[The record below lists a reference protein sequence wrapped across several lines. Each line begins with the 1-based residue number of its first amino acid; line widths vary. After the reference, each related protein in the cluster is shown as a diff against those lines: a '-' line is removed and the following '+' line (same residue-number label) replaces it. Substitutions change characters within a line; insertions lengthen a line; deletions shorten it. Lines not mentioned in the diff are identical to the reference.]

1 MQMSG
6 SVSSLGSSEIS
17 SQISAVEA
25 RLQKPITLL
34 QDQAATDKADISA
47 WGVIQGSV
55 STLSGSLSGIA
66 DVSSINVR
74 SANTTLPS
82 IATATASNTAQT
94 GQYDLT
100 NIALAKTQEIYSTVQ
115 GSAAATVGSGTL
127 TFTLKSGK
135 QETVTVGSGSST
147 LNGIAQA
154 INKVA
159 GGVQASIIG
168 GGSDA
173 RLVLQSSATGSSQ
186 AFSVA
191 GTGAL
196 AKFDYASATSAG
208 GTDGSWTNAQTA
220 TDASF
225 KINGVPVT
233 SATNSVGSA
242 ISGVAISLVSSGST
256 ELTVGSAPGAI
267 ANEVSTVATNLNAA
281 IAAIAKETAFVPAS
295 TSSASASSAKSG
307 PLLGNFTAADISN
320 QLLSAVS
327 GAAASGVSANAIGLT
342 VSSTGTVSFN
352 SATFAT
358 AYAANPTGVAAL
370 VTQIYKNLDTVS
382 NNALGSA
389 AASTTSSATTTT
401 TTTTTGTNKGSI
413 AAQIAALQTNVTSLN
428 SSATAISKSNAAQL
442 QILLSEYTVAEAAQT
457 SASTSQA
464 YLDIFNSTSSASTS
478 KG

>member
-1 MQMSG
+1 MSG
-6 SVSSLGSSEIS
+6 SVSSLGSSQIS

-34 QDQAATDKADISA
+34 QGEAATDKADISA
-47 WGVIQGSV
+47 WGVIQGSI

-66 DVSSINVR
+66 DVASINVR
-74 SANTTLPS
+74 SASTTLPS

-100 NIALAKTQEIYSTVQ
+100 NIALAKTQEIYSSLQ
-115 GSAAATVGSGTL
+115 GPATATVGSGTL

-135 QETVTVGSGSST
+135 TETVTVGSGSST

-159 GGVQASIIG
+159 GGVKASIVGSAG
-168 GGSDA
+168 GA
-173 RLVLQSSATGSSQ
+173 RLVLQGSSTGSSQ

-196 AKFDYASATSAG
+196 AKFDYSSATPAA
-208 GTDGSWTNAQTA
+208 GTDGSWTNTQTA
-220 TDASF
+220 SNASL
-225 KINGVPVT
+225 KINGVPIT
-233 SATNSVGSA
+233 STTNSVSSA
-242 ISGVAISLVSSGST
+242 VSGVSISLVSSGNT

-307 PLLGNFTAADISN
+307 PLLGNFTASDLSS

-342 VSSTGTVSFN
+342 VSSTGAVSFN
-352 SATFAT
+352 SSTFAT

-370 VTQIYKNLDTVS
+370 VTKIYKNLDTVS
-382 NNALGSA
+382 SNALGSA
-389 AASTTSSATTTT
+389 ATTASSATTTAT
-401 TTTTTGTNKGSI
+401 ATTTTGKGSI

-428 SSATAISKSNAAQL
+428 SSATAISKNNAAQL

-464 YLDIFNSTSSASTS
+464 YLNIFTAASSGSTS

>member
-6 SVSSLGSSEIS
+6 SVSSLGSSQIS

-34 QDQAATDKADISA
+34 QGEAATDKADISA
-47 WGVIQGSV
+47 WGVIQGSI

-66 DVSSINVR
+66 DVASINVR
-74 SANTTLPS
+74 SASTTLPS

-100 NIALAKTQEIYSTVQ
+100 NIALAKTQEIYSSLQ
-115 GSAAATVGSGTL
+115 GPATATVGSGTL

-135 QETVTVGSGSST
+135 TETVTVGSGSST

-159 GGVQASIIG
+159 GGVKASIVGSAG
-168 GGSDA
+168 GA
-173 RLVLQSSATGSSQ
+173 RLVLQGSSTGSSQ

-196 AKFDYASATSAG
+196 ATFDYSSATPAA
-208 GTDGSWTNAQTA
+208 GTDGSWTNTQTA
-220 TDASF
+220 SNASL
-225 KINGVPVT
+225 KINGVPIT
-233 SATNSVGSA
+233 STTNSVSSA
-242 ISGVAISLVSSGST
+242 VSGVSISLVSSGNT

-307 PLLGNFTAADISN
+307 PLLGNFTASDLSS

-342 VSSTGTVSFN
+342 VSSTGAVSFN
-352 SATFAT
+352 SSTFAT

-370 VTQIYKNLDTVS
+370 VTKIYKNLDTVS
-382 NNALGSA
+382 SNALGSA
-389 AASTTSSATTTT
+389 ATTASSATTTAT
-401 TTTTTGTNKGSI
+401 ATTTTGKGSI

-428 SSATAISKSNAAQL
+428 SSATAISKNNAAQL

-464 YLDIFNSTSSASTS
+464 YLNIFTAASSGSTS